1 MRILLG
7 LLALFLIFGCL
18 GGEEPPPEVIVEENE
33 TVVEEPPVQ
42 IIIEEQQ
49 NQTTEGEAP
58 EKPPEGN
65 VTEESTELGYE
76 YDPELPLGV
85 FFIDV
90 AGPKLHG
97 NSVLIKKGDLDILVD
112 AGPEEYGNTVVDFLN
127 SRQVDDIEVLVS
139 TNADPRQYGGI
150 GLVADNFE
158 IEHFWWTES
167 AFGDLD
173 YLAVTDKVKAMVKEH
188 KEVEAGFATELN
200 GIGIEVLNPPI
211 DRFDD
216 VNNDAIALKMTEG
229 NVSIILTSGMQ
240 KGALQKLVNEQ
251 PEEIKAQV
259 IQAPY
264 YGLGEGTRD
273 IGQFLLTAEPEIMI
287 ITGSA
292 DDSPANGGSR
302 EPYMRLM
309 EQYGIGWN
317 ATYTNGTIRV
327 TTDGSDY
334 AVQIIG

>member
-7 LLALFLIFGCL
+7 LLALLLIFGCL
-18 GGEEPPPEVIVEENE
+18 GEEERPPEVIVGDNVTEEE
-33 TVVEEPPVQ
+33 PPPVQ
-42 IIIEEQQ
+42 IIIGEQK

-58 EKPPEGN
+58 EKPPEEN
-65 VTEESTELGYE
+65 VTEEPTALGYE

-97 NSVLIKKGDLDILVD
+97 NSILIKKGDLDILVD
-112 AGPEEYGNTVVDFLN
+112 AGPEEYGNAVVDFLN
-127 SRQVDDIEVLVS
+127 SRQVDDIEVLIS
-139 TNADPRQYGGI
+139 TNADQRQYGGI

-158 IEHFWWTES
+158 IEHFWWTGS
-167 AFGDLD
+167 AFGDAD
-173 YLAVTDKVKAMVKEH
+173 YLAVTEKVKAMVKEH
-188 KEVEAGFATELN
+188 TEVEAGFATELN
-200 GIGIEVLNPPI
+200 GINIEVLNPPV

-216 VNNDAIALKMTEG
+216 VNNDAIAMRLTNG
-229 NVSIILTSGMQ
+229 NISMILTSGMQ
-240 KGALQKLVNEQ
+240 KGALQKLTNEQ
-251 PEEIKAQV
+251 PGKIKAHV

-273 IGQFLLTAEPEIMI
+273 IGQFLLAADPEVMI
-287 ITGSA
+287 ITGSV

-302 EPYMRLM
+302 EPYKRLM
-309 EQYGIGWN
+309 EQYGIEWN
-317 ATYTNGTIRV
+317 ATYDNGTIRV

-334 AVQIIG
+334 AIQTIG